1 MLPSRRTSRII
12 CVSAALAACSACSS
26 QPLPGAAREREES
39 PPPFQPPGSP
49 VSSAPAEDG
58 ACAPGRRILADE
70 IMNARDLGGISV
82 SGEQRVACGALFR
95 GPPLAALSA
104 EGCGELDR
112 LGIRTVVD
120 LRTPAERTSR
130 PEASCVSARAELVFA
145 PLPIP
150 YNLSPGDYIAD
161 LNATE
166 SMALAF
172 QKFVSPAAYPI
183 YFHCTWGRDRTGVVA
198 AVILL
203 ALGAARADILEE
215 YQRSA
220 ASVGAY
226 PESLAAVLDAIERQG
241 GIVSY
246 LEALGLTSEEIAT
259 LRKQALEAI
268 R

>member
-1 MLPSRRTSRII
+1 MPLFRPISRIVR
-12 CVSAALAACSACSS
+12 VSAVLAACGACSS
-26 QPLPGAAREREES
+26 QPLPGVDRGDQES
-39 PPPFQPPGSP
+39 PPPSLPPGA
-49 VSSAPAEDG
+49 APAVDG

-70 IMNARDLGGISV
+70 VVNARDLGGIGV
-82 SGEQRVACGALFR
+82 AGEQRVACGALFR

-104 EGCGELDR
+104 EGCAELDR

-150 YNLSPGDYIAD
+150 YNLSAGDYIAD
-161 LNATE
+161 LDATE

-172 QKFVSPAAYPI
+172 EKFVSADAYPI

-203 ALGAARADILEE
+203 ALGVARTDILEE
-215 YQRSA
+215 YERSA

-226 PESLAAVLDAIERQG
+226 PESLVAVLDAIERRG
-241 GIVSY
+241 GVESY
-246 LEALGLTSEEIAT
+246 LEVLGLTNDELVT
-259 LRKQALEAI
+259 LREQVLESI